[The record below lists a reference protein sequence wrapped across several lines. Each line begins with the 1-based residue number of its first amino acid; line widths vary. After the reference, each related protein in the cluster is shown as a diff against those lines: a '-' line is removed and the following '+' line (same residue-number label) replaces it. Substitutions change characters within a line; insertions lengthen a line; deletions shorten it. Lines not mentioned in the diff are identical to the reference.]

1 MMRLNRRLSTGSMP
15 DGERRIIEQARL
27 APTVA
32 ETALSAL
39 TGGMSGL
46 PGGTVT
52 GGVSPP
58 GLQGELLNDFLPNNP
73 VMRRRIFREMYY
85 NDPIVGMGV
94 DLLSTFPFSDFTLT
108 GVNDETRL
116 KKFAAAVDMID
127 VKTLL
132 PQLSTDYLVLG
143 KFIGSLNWNGRDK
156 IFDAL
161 LPHNVDFCKLQNV
174 PIHGV
179 DPVVTI
185 ELPDDLRKL
194 LEGNT
199 KESTQQLRD
208 NIKRIPEDLLKKM
221 TTKGGIPLD
230 PENVI
235 YIVRPGMV
243 GDYEGVSMLQRILPV
258 WLIEKALIRGTL
270 DQVWKRQRGILHA
283 QLGGDDWEPSQNDY
297 TAVQELILGADHD
310 PTGAVLVTRSGVNIS
325 EIRRGDDFWRYD
337 MISDWARG
345 LKLQAMGISE
355 AFISGDATIS
365 ALEGAVSVSL
375 AHFKS
380 YRDMLTKQI
389 FYDKVFPTIAIANNY
404 KRRDRKSIVLG
415 SDMSEAD
422 YRAYR
427 EERAWFDGIKYDPI
441 DGQIYAEFAASG
453 VNIYNTDLT
462 QYSMPKVT
470 WNATLDQNTD
480 TKLND
485 LLKMAEEHGVPVPM
499 RTWVAASQMTVEEL
513 IEQKES
519 DLKTAKFFF
528 EWRKERLKYLP
539 TANGDPAAGANN
551 QGEDGFGGGGDEDND
566 AGGGFTFASASARRP
581 WADGRNNM
589 PGEGSMTRVGLLNR
603 EFGDAG
609 EVKRITHRG
618 TEGILSREGQD
629 MVNDRVRKNL
639 VEATSE
645 QLRIEHAR
653 QEAAKPEPLSKSYR
667 AYPLR
672 RRVAE

>member
-15 DGERRIIEQARL
+15 DGERRIIEQARV

-46 PGGTVT
+46 PGGTVA

-108 GVNDETRL
+108 GVNDEVRL
-116 KKFAAAVDMID
+116 KKFAASVDMID

-143 KFIGSLNWNGRDK
+143 KFIGSLNWNGREK

-179 DPVVTI
+179 DPSITI
-185 ELPDDLRKL
+185 ELPEDLRKL

-243 GDYEGVSMLQRILPV
+243 GDYEGVSMLQRILSV

-297 TAVQELILGADHD
+297 TSVQELILGADHD

-337 MISDWARG
+337 MISDWARS

-389 FYDKVFPTIAIANNY
+389 FYDKVFPTIAIANNF

-415 SDMSEAD
+415 STGMDEAA
-422 YRAYR
+422 YREYR

-441 DGQIYAEFAASG
+441 DNQIYAEFAASG

-485 LLKMAEEHGVPVPM
+485 LLKLAEEHGVPVPM
-499 RTWVAASQMTVEEL
+499 RTWVAASQMTVEDL
-513 IEQKES
+513 VDQKES
-519 DLKTAKFFF
+519 DLKIAKHFF
-528 EWRKERLKYLP
+528 EWRKERLKYIP
-539 TANGDPAAGANN
+539 TANGDPAAGAVN
-551 QGEDGFGGGGDEDND
+551 QGEDGFGGGGEEDND
-566 AGGGFTFASASARRP
+566 AGGGFSFASARRP
-581 WADGRNNM
+581 WADGHNNM
-589 PGEGSMTRVGLLNR
+589 PGEGSMTRVGILNR

-653 QEAAKPEPLSKSYR
+653 QEAARPEPTSKSYR

-672 RRVAE
+672 RRIAE

>member
-1 MMRLNRRLSTGSMP
+1 MMRLNRRLGLGSTP
-15 DGERRIIEQARL
+15 DGERRIVEQARV
-27 APTVA
+27 APNRA

-58 GLQGELLNDFLPNNP
+58 GLQGDLLNDFLPNDP
-73 VMRRRIFREMYY
+73 VMRRRLFREMYY

-108 GVNDETRL
+108 GINDESRL

-143 KFIGSLNWNGRDK
+143 KFIGSLNWNNRDK

-161 LPHNVDFCKLQNV
+161 LPHNIDFCKLQNV

-179 DPVVTI
+179 DPVISI
-185 ELPDDLRKL
+185 ELPEDLRKL

-199 KESTQQLRD
+199 KESTQQLKD

-230 PENVI
+230 PDNVI
-235 YIVRPGMV
+235 YIIRPGMV

-283 QLGGDDWEPSQNDY
+283 QLGGDDWEPTQNDY
-297 TAVQELILGADHD
+297 TSVQDLILGADHD

-337 MISDWARG
+337 MISDWSRG

-355 AFISGDATIS
+355 AFITGDATIS
-365 ALEGAVSVSL
+365 AMEGAVSVSL
-375 AHFKS
+375 AHFKA

-389 FYDKVFPTIAIANNY
+389 FYDKVFPTVAIANNY
-404 KRRDRKSIVLG
+404 KRKGTKNIVLG
-415 SDMSEAD
+415 SNMSEAD
-422 YRAYR
+422 YREYR

-441 DGQIYAEFAASG
+441 DGQLYAEFAASG
-453 VNIYNTDLT
+453 VNVYNTDLT
-462 QYSMPKVT
+462 TYSMPKVI
-470 WNATLDQNTD
+470 WNSTLDQNTD

-485 LLKMAEEHGVPVPM
+485 LLKLAEEHGVPIPM
-499 RTWVAASQMTVEEL
+499 RTWVSASQMTVEDL
-513 IEQKES
+513 LDQKES
-519 DLKTAKFFF
+519 DLKIAKFFF
-528 EWRKERLKYLP
+528 DWRKERSKYMP
-539 TANGDPAAGANN
+539 TAAGDPAAGANN
-551 QGEDGFGGGGDEDND
+551 QDGMEGEDND
-566 AGGGFTFASASARRP
+566 AGGGFSFAGLQRP

-589 PGEGSMTRVGLLNR
+589 PGEGSMTRVGILNR
-603 EFGDAG
+603 DFGEEG
-609 EVKRITHRG
+609 EVKRTNHRG
-618 TEGILSREGQD
+618 EDGILSRQGRD
-629 MVNDRVRKNL
+629 LVNDRVRKNL

-653 QEAAKPEPLSKSYR
+653 TQAEMPERISKTYR

-672 RRVAE
+672 RNVDE